1 MSDKKESIIKD
12 AWDYIYGSKSHMNLA
27 GKILIG
33 IPLAPAVFIF
43 VFTFALCDFL
53 FSKE

>member
-1 MSDKKESIIKD
+1 MLDKKESIIKD
-12 AWDYIYGSKSHMNLA
+12 AWNYIYGSKSHMNFA
-27 GKILIG
+27 GKILLG
-33 IPLAPAVFIF
+33 IPVFPFVFIF